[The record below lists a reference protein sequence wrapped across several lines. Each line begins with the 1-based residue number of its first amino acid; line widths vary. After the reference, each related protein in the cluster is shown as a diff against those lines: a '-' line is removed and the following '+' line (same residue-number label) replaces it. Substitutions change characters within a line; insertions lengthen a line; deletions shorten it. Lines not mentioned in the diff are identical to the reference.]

1 MEDDL
6 KLTKKQRIAILKEAI
21 RLLEANLNNCCYM
34 CVAVERATTI
44 VIKRYEYKDCSR
56 SCIRFPELLKYKPKD
71 RAETMGWFCLSEENK
86 QKRIGILNEIIRSI
100 EKQSDME
107 YVKHNKIKQFYYT
120 VKNWICGKRK

>member
-6 KLTKKQRIAILKEAI
+6 KLTKEQRIAILKEAI
-21 RLLEANLNNCCYM
+21 QFLDADSSGCYYM
-34 CVAVERATTI
+34 CPVIERATTI
-44 VIKRYEYKDCSR
+44 VVKGYQYKDCSW

-71 RAETMGWFCLSEENK
+71 KAKTAGWFYLSEENR
-86 QKRIGILNEIIRSI
+86 QKRIDILNEIVCSI

-107 YVKHNKIKQFYYT
+107 YVIQNKIQQFYHT